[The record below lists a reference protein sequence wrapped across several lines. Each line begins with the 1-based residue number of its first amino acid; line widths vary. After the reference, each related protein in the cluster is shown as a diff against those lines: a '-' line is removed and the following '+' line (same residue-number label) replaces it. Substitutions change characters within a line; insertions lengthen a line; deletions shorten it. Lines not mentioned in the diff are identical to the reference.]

1 MNQSALAV
9 VTMCPLENRVI
20 ITNLH
25 LVVIVIRECINPKT
39 AKFLNDI
46 LTRR

>member
-20 ITNLH
+20 INLH